1 LQSVFT
7 LEQLFLIIVVCF
19 AFCGFVLIIALHE
32 ERTYP
37 KLFGLSLI
45 LPLLLAGPA
54 LLASEQSM
62 REWVLRY
69 LDIIYVLLIF
79 LLTAFWSRL
88 KYYGGLVLL
97 VLYTILSF
105 TLGLKLNALS
115 WPAWLLSPYLH
126 GLIILLLTLAINLLH
141 KKSGLKKDLSLLWG
155 LVILALM
162 QFLPGEKW
170 LLITAFGRA
179 FAYYLLFMFVFKNS
193 IRLAQF
199 RLKKAHS
206 KLAELNKSIDKEV
219 KKRIIELERHNEH
232 LLRMVKQDPLVD
244 AYNKKEIYNLLG
256 EMIAEPYAEPFSLIL
271 FDLDNFKII
280 NDTKGHIEGD
290 RVLKKVAMIA
300 RESIRGFDVL
310 GRFGGDE
317 FIIILRGAR
326 VSDAVFIA
334 ERFRRRVKEKSEV
347 TVSIGVAGYPEDGKT
362 VKEILEVA
370 DAGLYEAKKLGK
382 NAVFYK
388 SPK

>member
-1 LQSVFT
+1 LVFLQE
-7 LEQLFLIIVVCF
+7 LLILKQLFLLIVVGF
-19 AFCGFVLIIALHE
+19 SFCGLVLICTLHQ

-37 KLFGLSLI
+37 KLFGLSLV
-45 LPLLLAGPA
+45 LPLLLAGSA
-54 LLASEQSM
+54 LLASGGM
-62 REWVLRY
+62 HEWVFRY

-79 LLTAFWSRL
+79 LLTALWPKL
-88 KYYGGLVLL
+88 KYSGCLILL
-97 VLYTILSF
+97 LLYTIASF
-105 TLGLKLNALS
+105 IISLLNGFSL
-115 WPAWLLSPYLH
+115 PAWLVSPYLF
-126 GLIILLLTLAINLLH
+126 GAVILLLALAVNFLQ
-141 KKSGLKKDLSLLWG
+141 KRSGLKKDSSIIWG
-155 LVILALM
+155 LVILGFM
-162 QFLPGEKW
+162 QFLPADNW
-170 LLITAFGRA
+170 LIVSVFGR
-179 FAYYLLFMFVFKNS
+179 FLAYYLLFMFAFKNS
-193 IRLAQF
+193 ARLCLAK
-199 RLKKAHS
+199 LKKANS
-206 KLAELNKSIDKEV
+206 KLAELNRNIDSEV

-244 AYNKKEIYNLLG
+244 AYNKKEIYNLLE
-256 EMIAEPYAEPFSLIL
+256 EMIAEPYTEPFSVIL
-271 FDLDNFKII
+271 FDLDNFKTI

-347 TVSIGVAGYPEDGKT
+347 SVSIGVAGYPEDGKT
-362 VKEILEVA
+362 VKEILEIA
-370 DAGLYEAKKLGK
+370 DAGLYEAKKMGK

-388 SPK
+388 S